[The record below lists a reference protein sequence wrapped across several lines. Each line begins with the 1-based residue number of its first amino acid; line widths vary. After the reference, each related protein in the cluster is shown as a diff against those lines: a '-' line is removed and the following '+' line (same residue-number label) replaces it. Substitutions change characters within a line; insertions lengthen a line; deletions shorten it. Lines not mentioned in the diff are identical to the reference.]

1 MDMNS
6 FLSWGTLGTFAGATA
21 CTGLFTQLLKSII
34 KKVPTQWLSFL
45 IALVLLA
52 GYNRGHRGVDAAL
65 DRLGVG
71 AAQCAPGELSKQW
84 SGGRH
89 ACDEGE

>member
-45 IALVLLA
+45 IALVLLT
-52 GYNRGHRGVDAAL
+52 VTTAATGGGCS
-65 DRLGVG
+65 LG
-71 AAQCAPGELSKQW
+71 P
-84 SGGRH
+84 SGRW
-89 ACDEGE
+89 CRSMRSW

>member
-52 GYNRGHRGVDAAL
+52 VTTAAT
-65 DRLGVG
+65 
-71 AAQCAPGELSKQW
+71 
-84 SGGRH
+84 GGWMQPWTVWCRSMRSW
-89 ACDEGE
+89 

>member
-1 MDMNS
+1 MNS

-34 KKVPTQWLSFL
+34 KKVQTQWLSFL

-52 GYNRGHRGVDAAL
+52 SLASNGAVDAMRAMK
-65 DRLGVG
+65 GNKT
-71 AAQCAPGELSKQW
+71 S
-84 SGGRH
+84 
-89 ACDEGE
+89 